1 MRLYYIVLSTEDHVV
16 RPASSINVVRG
27 NLFLNDED
35 GELVSM
41 FPKGGWLEV
50 TTVSL
55 APENAQ

>member
-1 MRLYYIVLSTEDHVV
+1 MKLFYIVLASENHVV

-27 NLFLNDED
+27 NLFLNDEHGD
-35 GELVSM
+35 LISL

-55 APENAQ
+55 TPENAQ